1 MGSQS
6 KYLWRCTTMRNLARP
21 RTLASVVVI
30 SLEKSGP
37 GIGDTLCLEL
47 TPEFSKPAFCFA
59 LGMRGTFT
67 TNIESVFQKKKKVE
81 SIKIYYYY
89 LCYIPGKI
97 AFQCSDVMDATISST
112 KSSGS

>member
-1 MGSQS
+1 
-6 KYLWRCTTMRNLARP
+6 MRNLARP

-67 TNIESVFQKKKKVE
+67 TNIESVFQKKKE
-81 SIKIYYYY
+81 G
-89 LCYIPGKI
+89 GKYKNI
-97 AFQCSDVMDATISST
+97 LLLPLLYSWKNCISM
-112 KSSGS
+112 